1 MDKGSE
7 ILIDEKWVEGIIT
20 FIQILGGG
28 DTKIFSAKFSHDD
41 KYIACGNKFSNNL

>member
-1 MDKGSE
+1 MKNGLKVLS
-7 ILIDEKWVEGIIT
+7 LIFK
-20 FIQILGGG
+20 FLGGG